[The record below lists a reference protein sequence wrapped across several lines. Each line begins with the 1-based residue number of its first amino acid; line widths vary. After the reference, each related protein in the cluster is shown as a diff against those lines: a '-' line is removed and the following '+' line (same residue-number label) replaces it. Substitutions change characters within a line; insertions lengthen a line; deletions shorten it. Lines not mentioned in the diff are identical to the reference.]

1 MDWADSFRKLG
12 VRTNAD
18 TPADTK
24 NAVKLGAEGIGLCR
38 TEHMFFDPERIH
50 NLRRMIVSD
59 TVEARE
65 EALSKLLPYQ
75 KGDFK
80 AMYKALE
87 GRPMTVRYLDPPLHE
102 FTPKTEEEMA
112 DLAKDMGIT
121 VDEVKKKCDELHE
134 FNPMMGHRGCRLA
147 VTYPELAKMQTRAV
161 MEAAIEV
168 QEEEGYEIE
177 AVQNKGYCL
186 KDVPDV
192 LGESEIKSRLHTRW
206 AGQTLYYY
214 DEIDSTNTQIKRLAE
229 EDAPHGPLAV
239 ADYQSIGEGRRGRAW
254 DSPHGSA
261 IYMSILFRPEI
272 RPDRASMLT
281 LVIGLSVTQAIR
293 SNLGLQA
300 QIKWPNDVVLNGKKL
315 VGILT
320 EMSAQMNYIEYLVT
334 GIGINANLREFPEE
348 LEDKATSLQKEI
360 GHKVNRSALI
370 AECMEKIEEN
380 YEIFVKTQDLSGLM
394 AAYQEALVNQD
405 QQVRVLEPGHE
416 YTGVARGI
424 NAMGEL
430 LVEKEDGTITEVY
443 AGEVS
448 VRGLYG
454 YV

>member
-1 MDWADSFRKLG
+1 MESTKTRILKKLLETDGYLSGQELCEQLG
-12 VRTNAD
+12 VSRT
-18 TPADTK
+18 
-24 NAVKLGAEGIGLCR
+24 AVWKYMKQL
-38 TEHMFFDPERIH
+38 
-50 NLRRMIVSD
+50 
-59 TVEARE
+59 
-65 EALSKLLPYQ
+65 K
-75 KGDFK
+75 
-80 AMYKALE
+80 
-87 GRPMTVRYLDPPLHE
+87 
-102 FTPKTEEEMA
+102 
-112 DLAKDMGIT
+112 
-121 VDEVKKKCDELHE
+121 
-134 FNPMMGHRGCRLA
+134 
-147 VTYPELAKMQTRAV
+147 
-161 MEAAIEV
+161 
-168 QEEEGYEIE
+168 EEGYEIE

-229 EDAPHGPLAV
+229 EDAPHGTLAV
-239 ADYQSIGEGRRGRAW
+239 ADYQSRGKGRRGRAW

-380 YEIFVKTQDLSGLM
+380 YEIFVKTQDLREFPEEIREIAGSLKLSAGHPVARAGLIASIM
-394 AAYQEALVNQD
+394 EELEDLYEVFLKTEDLSALKDEYNRNCVTCGHEI
-405 QQVRVLEPGHE
+405 RVLEPGHE